1 MRAIFIYDNT
11 GKIYHWA
18 QGDFIAPVG
27 LPYLIIEDYDFEEK
41 RVEKIDT
48 SVNPPVPI
56 YGMTKEEL
64 IREGMTL
71 EEYKECRQIENKEL
85 LAVFLKE
92 NPLLWTDG
100 LYYGVTQEDQS
111 EMLADKTA
119 YEFKKSIGK
128 DDWKLQWHGIK
139 SDCRDFTEEEFAGLL
154 NAIVNFVYPYRQLE
168 MQYKKLI
175 YSATT
180 KKEVEN
186 IKIVYQIQ
194 DGENRCVQ

>member
-92 NPLLWTDG
+92 NLYFGRMVCTMASHRKIKAKCLPTKLLMN
-100 LYYGVTQEDQS
+100 L
-111 EMLADKTA
+111 K
-119 YEFKKSIGK
+119 
-128 DDWKLQWHGIK
+128 
-139 SDCRDFTEEEFAGLL
+139 
-154 NAIVNFVYPYRQLE
+154 NQLE
-168 MQYKKLI
+168 R
-175 YSATT
+175 TT
-180 KKEVEN
+180 
-186 IKIVYQIQ
+186 
-194 DGENRCVQ
+194 GSCSGMA